1 MVPKKGLEPPHPCG
15 YMDLNHARLPIP
27 PLRQVTTMRGGRGR
41 LEGRCYAIYS
51 YSGGIACQT
60 GVKEVHRARSG
71 ELRAASGPSR
81 LLDSKATSSAAQIL
95 QRSRNG
101 NPEDDWIEGCCI
113 EESEAR

>member
-1 MVPKKGLEPPHPCG
+1 
-15 YMDLNHARLPIP
+15 
-27 PLRQVTTMRGGRGR
+27 MRGGRGR